1 MRRNSFLAIAVVAG
15 LVLAGG
21 VAYASIPDAG
31 GVIHGCYLK
40 AVGTLRVIDSPG
52 QHCLNGLE
60 TPLNWSQ
67 TGAEGPSGPTGPAGI
82 AGYEEKVASDFF
94 TLAPGDSQ
102 GIDVSCPSGKKA
114 LGGGGLAAG
123 AHISLTGTG
132 PSGVNNDRWFAVFAN
147 TTGAVAGATV
157 EVYAIC
163 ANVN

>member
-1 MRRNSFLAIAVVAG
+1 MKGKALIVIAVVGG
-15 LVLAGG
+15 LVLAGS
-21 VAYASIPDAG
+21 VAYAAIPDGG

-82 AGYEEKVASDFF
+82 SGYEEKVASDFI

-102 GIDVSCPSGKKA
+102 GIDVTCPSGKNA

-123 AHISLTGTG
+123 AHLTLMGTG
-132 PSGVNNDRWFAVFAN
+132 PSGVNHDRWFAVFAN
-147 TTGAVAGATV
+147 TTGGVAGATV

-163 ANVN
+163 ANVS